1 MPGEFQFGY
10 QEQFFFSKKVV
21 RYCHSLPSEVESP
34 SLEVFRKRVDVAL
47 KGRGLVRMVG
57 MG

>member
-1 MPGEFQFGY
+1 MDIRNN
-10 QEQFFFSKKVV
+10 FFSPKKVV

-47 KGRGLVRMVG
+47 KGRGLVRMVA